1 MACGMRPILLQ
12 NRRQTAMEEK
22 FLLQVKNLKI
32 ALKVDKNFIPIVD
45 DVDLS
50 LEPGKVLGLV
60 GESGCGKS
68 VTALSLL
75 RLLSKELKIVDG
87 KILFYGQN
95 GDGAVD
101 IAKLEPKGK
110 VIQRIRGGTVSM
122 IFQEPMSSFSPLHT
136 IGYQIKE
143 VIQLHLNASKEKARE
158 ITIELL
164 ERVGI
169 GDAARAVDRY
179 PSEFSGGMR
188 QRAMIAKALSCNP
201 SLLIADE
208 PTTALDVTIQAQ
220 ILKLMRD
227 MQQEFGSSIIFIS
240 HDLGVVGQIA
250 DEVAIMYMG
259 KIVEQGPTKVIFKIP
274 KHPYTVNLLAA
285 IPRLGTLEARKRLEP
300 IRGTVPGL
308 FSRPSG
314 CAFHPRCN
322 SSMSG
327 ICDGN
332 FPKFREISENHCVA
346 CYLYTH

>member
-1 MACGMRPILLQ
+1 MA
-12 NRRQTAMEEK
+12 EK

-95 GDGAVD
+95 GDEAVD

-110 VIQRIRGGTVSM
+110 DIQRIRGGTVSM

-136 IGYQIKE
+136 IGYQIME

-158 ITIELL
+158 MTIAHL

-169 GDAARAVDRY
+169 GDAERTVDCY

-227 MQQEFGSSIIFIS
+227 IQQEFGSSIIFIS
-240 HDLGVVGQIA
+240 HDLGVVGQMA

-259 KIVEQGPTKVIFKIP
+259 KIVEQGPTKEIFKIP

-285 IPRLGTLEARKRLEP
+285 IPRLGDLEARKRLTP
-300 IRGTVPGL
+300 IKGTVPGL

-314 CAFHPRCN
+314 CAFHPRCD
-322 SSMSG
+322 SFMSG
-327 ICDGN
+327 ICNGN
-332 FPKFREISENHCVA
+332 FPELREVSENHCVA

>member
-1 MACGMRPILLQ
+1 VAQRYLL
-12 NRRQTAMEEK
+12 E
-22 FLLQVKNLKI
+22 VKNLKI
-32 ALKVDKNFIPIVD
+32 SLKVDKNFIPIVD
-45 DVDLS
+45 GVDLN

-75 RLLSKELKIVDG
+75 RLLPKELKIADG
-87 KILFYGQN
+87 KILFCGQN
-95 GDGAVD
+95 GNEAVD

-110 VIQRIRGGTVSM
+110 DIQRIRGGMVSM
-122 IFQEPMSSFSPLHT
+122 VFQEPMSSFSPLHT

-143 VIQLHLNASKEKARE
+143 VIQLHLNASQEKAHE
-158 ITIELL
+158 MTIELL

-169 GDAARAVDRY
+169 GDAAQAVDRY
-179 PSEFSGGMR
+179 PSTFSGGMR

-227 MQQEFGSSIIFIS
+227 MQQEFGTSIIFIS
-240 HDLGVVGQIA
+240 HDLGVVGQVA

-259 KIVEQGPTKVIFKIP
+259 NIVEQGPTKEIFKIP

-285 IPRLGTLEARKRLEP
+285 IPRLGNLEARKRLEP
-300 IRGTVPGL
+300 IKGTVPGL

-322 SSMSG
+322 SFMSG
-327 ICDGN
+327 ICDGA
-332 FPKFREISENHCVA
+332 FPELKEVSENHCVA
-346 CYLYTH
+346 CYLYSQ

>member
-1 MACGMRPILLQ
+1 MAEPY
-12 NRRQTAMEEK
+12 
-22 FLLQVKNLKI
+22 LLQVKNLKI
-32 ALKVDKNFIPIVD
+32 DLKVDKNFIPVVAG
-45 DVDLS
+45 VDLN

-68 VTALSLL
+68 VIALSLL
-75 RLLSKELKIVDG
+75 RLLAKELKIVDG
-87 KILFYGQN
+87 EILFYKQN
-95 GDGAVD
+95 GDAVVD

-110 VIQRIRGGTVSM
+110 DIQRIRGGTISM

-136 IGYQIKE
+136 IGYQIME
-143 VIQLHLNASKEKARE
+143 VIRLHLNASKEKARE

-169 GDAARAVDRY
+169 GDAAHAIDRY
-179 PSEFSGGMR
+179 PGEFSGGMR

-240 HDLGVVGQIA
+240 HDLGVVGQFA
-250 DEVAIMYMG
+250 DEIAIMYMG
-259 KIVEQGPTKVIFKIP
+259 NIVEQGPVKEIFKSP

-285 IPRLGTLEARKRLEP
+285 IPRLDNLEDRKRLKP

-322 SSMSG
+322 SFISG
-327 ICDGN
+327 ICD
-332 FPKFREISENHCVA
+332 SERPELNAVSGNHCVA
-346 CYLYTH
+346 CYLYTHQHKEDV

>member
-1 MACGMRPILLQ
+1 
-12 NRRQTAMEEK
+12 MEER

-32 ALKVDKNFIPIVD
+32 ALKVDKNFISIVD
-45 DVDLS
+45 GVDLS

-95 GDGAVD
+95 GDEVVD
-101 IAKLEPKGK
+101 IAKLERKGK
-110 VIQRIRGGTVSM
+110 DIQRIRGGTVSM

-136 IGYQIKE
+136 IGYQIME

-164 ERVGI
+164 ERAGI
-169 GDAARAVDRY
+169 GDPGRAVDCY
-179 PSEFSGGMR
+179 PGEFSGGMR

-240 HDLGVVGQIA
+240 HDLGVVGQMA

-259 KIVEQGPTKVIFKIP
+259 KIVEQGPTKEIFKVP
-274 KHPYTVNLLAA
+274 QHPYTVNLLAA
-285 IPRLGTLEARKRLEP
+285 IPRLGDLEARKRLEP
-300 IRGTVPGL
+300 IKGTVPGL

-314 CAFHPRCN
+314 CAFHPRCD
-322 SSMSG
+322 SFMSG
-327 ICDGN
+327 MCDGN
-332 FPKFREISENHCVA
+332 FPELREVSENHAVA
-346 CYLYTH
+346 CYLYTEDF

>member
-1 MACGMRPILLQ
+1 MA
-12 NRRQTAMEEK
+12 EK

-32 ALKVDKNFIPIVD
+32 ALKVDNNFIPIVD
-45 DVDLS
+45 GVDLS

-87 KILFYGQN
+87 KILFDGQN

-101 IAKLEPKGK
+101 IANLKPKGK
-110 VIQRIRGGTVSM
+110 DIQSIRGGAVSM

-136 IGYQIKE
+136 IGYQIME
-143 VIQLHLNASKEKARE
+143 VIQLHLNASKKKARE
-158 ITIELL
+158 MTIALL

-169 GDAARAVDRY
+169 GDASRTIDRY
-179 PSEFSGGMR
+179 PGQFSGGMR

-240 HDLGVVGQIA
+240 HDLGVVGQMA

-259 KIVEQGPTKVIFKIP
+259 KIIEQGPTIEIFKTP
-274 KHPYTVNLLAA
+274 QHPYTVNLLAA
-285 IPRLGTLEARKRLEP
+285 IPRLGDLEARKRLEP
-300 IRGTVPGL
+300 IKGTVPGL

-314 CAFHPRCN
+314 CAFHPRCD
-322 SSMSG
+322 SFMAG

-332 FPKFREISENHCVA
+332 FPELREVSENHWVA
-346 CYLYTH
+346 CFLY

>member
-1 MACGMRPILLQ
+1 
-12 NRRQTAMEEK
+12 MEER
-22 FLLQVKNLKI
+22 FLLQVKNLNI

-45 DVDLS
+45 GVDLS
-50 LEPGKVLGLV
+50 LEPGKILGLV

-75 RLLSKELKIVDG
+75 RLLSKELKIVSG
-87 KILFYGQN
+87 NILFYGQN
-95 GDGAVD
+95 GDEAVD

-110 VIQRIRGGTVSM
+110 DIQRIRGGTVSM

-136 IGYQIKE
+136 IGYQIME
-143 VIQLHLNASKEKARE
+143 VIQLHLNASKEKARG

-169 GDAARAVDRY
+169 GDARHAIDRY
-179 PSEFSGGMR
+179 PYVFSGGMR

-227 MQQEFGSSIIFIS
+227 MQKEFGSSIIFIS
-240 HDLGVVGQIA
+240 HDLGVVGQMA

-259 KIVEQGPTKVIFKIP
+259 KIVEQGPTKEIFKIP

-285 IPRLGTLEARKRLEP
+285 IPRLGNLEARKRLEP
-300 IRGTVPGL
+300 IEGTVPGL

-322 SSMSG
+322 SFISG

-332 FPKFREISENHCVA
+332 FPELREVSENHCVA
-346 CYLYTH
+346 CHLYAH

>member
-1 MACGMRPILLQ
+1 
-12 NRRQTAMEEK
+12 MEER
-22 FLLQVKNLKI
+22 FLLQVKNLNI

-45 DVDLS
+45 GVDLS

-87 KILFYGQN
+87 NILFYGQN
-95 GDGAVD
+95 GDEAVD

-110 VIQRIRGGTVSM
+110 DIQRIRGGTVSM

-136 IGYQIKE
+136 IGYQIME
-143 VIQLHLNASKEKARE
+143 VIQLHLNASKEKARG

-169 GDAARAVDRY
+169 GDARRAIDRY
-179 PSEFSGGMR
+179 PYVFSGGMR

-201 SLLIADE
+201 LLLIADE

-227 MQQEFGSSIIFIS
+227 MQKEFGSSIIFIS
-240 HDLGVVGQIA
+240 HDLGVVGQMA

-259 KIVEQGPTKVIFKIP
+259 KIVEQGPTKEIFKIP

-285 IPRLGTLEARKRLEP
+285 IPRLGNLEARKRLEP
-300 IRGTVPGL
+300 IEGTVPGL
-308 FSRPSG
+308 FNRPSG

-322 SSMSG
+322 SFISG

-332 FPKFREISENHCVA
+332 FPELREVSENHCVA
-346 CYLYTH
+346 CHLYAH

>member
-1 MACGMRPILLQ
+1 
-12 NRRQTAMEEK
+12 MEER
-22 FLLQVKNLKI
+22 FLLQVKNLNI

-45 DVDLS
+45 GVDLS

-87 KILFYGQN
+87 NILFYGQN
-95 GDGAVD
+95 GDEAVD

-110 VIQRIRGGTVSM
+110 DIQRIRGGTVSM

-136 IGYQIKE
+136 IGYQIME
-143 VIQLHLNASKEKARE
+143 VIQLHLNASKEKARG

-169 GDAARAVDRY
+169 GDARRAIDRY
-179 PSEFSGGMR
+179 PYVFSGGMR

-227 MQQEFGSSIIFIS
+227 MQKEFGSSIIFIS
-240 HDLGVVGQIA
+240 HDLGVVGQMA

-259 KIVEQGPTKVIFKIP
+259 KIVEQGPTKEIFKIP

-285 IPRLGTLEARKRLEP
+285 IPRLGNLEARKRLEP
-300 IRGTVPGL
+300 IEGTVPGL
-308 FSRPSG
+308 FNRPSG

-322 SSMSG
+322 SFISG

-332 FPKFREISENHCVA
+332 FPELREVSENHCVA
-346 CYLYTH
+346 CHLYAH

>member
-1 MACGMRPILLQ
+1 MA
-12 NRRQTAMEEK
+12 EK

-32 ALKVDKNFIPIVD
+32 ALKVDNNFIPIVD
-45 DVDLS
+45 GVDLS

-87 KILFYGQN
+87 KILFYEQN
-95 GDGAVD
+95 GDEAVD
-101 IAKLEPKGK
+101 IAKLERKGK
-110 VIQRIRGGTVSM
+110 DIQRIRGGTVSM

-143 VIQLHLNASKEKARE
+143 VIQLHLNASKKKARE
-158 ITIELL
+158 MTIALL

-169 GDAARAVDRY
+169 GDPGRSVDCY
-179 PSEFSGGMR
+179 PGQFSGGMR
-188 QRAMIAKALSCNP
+188 QRAMIAKAVSCNP

-240 HDLGVVGQIA
+240 HDLGVIGQIA

-259 KIVEQGPTKVIFKIP
+259 KIVEQGPTNEIFKIP

-285 IPRLGTLEARKRLEP
+285 IPRLGDLEARKRLEP
-300 IRGTVPGL
+300 IKGTVPGL

-314 CAFHPRCN
+314 CAFHPRCD
-322 SSMSG
+322 SFMSG
-327 ICDGN
+327 ICDGT
-332 FPKFREISENHCVA
+332 FPELREISENHRVA
-346 CYLYTH
+346 CYLYQK

>member
-1 MACGMRPILLQ
+1 
-12 NRRQTAMEEK
+12 MEER
-22 FLLQVKNLKI
+22 FLLQVKNLNI

-45 DVDLS
+45 GVDLS

-87 KILFYGQN
+87 NILFYGQN
-95 GDGAVD
+95 GDEAVD

-110 VIQRIRGGTVSM
+110 DIQRIRGGTVSM

-136 IGYQIKE
+136 IGYQIME
-143 VIQLHLNASKEKARE
+143 VIQLHLNASKEKARG

-169 GDAARAVDRY
+169 GDARRAIDRY
-179 PSEFSGGMR
+179 PYVFSGGMR

-227 MQQEFGSSIIFIS
+227 MQKEFGSSIIFIS
-240 HDLGVVGQIA
+240 HDLGVVGQMA

-259 KIVEQGPTKVIFKIP
+259 KIVEQGPTKEIFKIP

-285 IPRLGTLEARKRLEP
+285 IPRLGNLEARKRLEP
-300 IRGTVPGL
+300 IEGTVLGL
-308 FSRPSG
+308 FNRPSG

-322 SSMSG
+322 SFISG

-332 FPKFREISENHCVA
+332 FPELREVSENHCVA
-346 CYLYTH
+346 CHLYAH

>member
-1 MACGMRPILLQ
+1 MA
-12 NRRQTAMEEK
+12 EK

-32 ALKVDKNFIPIVD
+32 ALKVDKIFIPIVD
-45 DVDLS
+45 GVDLC

-68 VTALSLL
+68 VMAQSLL
-75 RLLSKELKIVDG
+75 RLLSKELKIVAG
-87 KILFYGQN
+87 EILFYGQN
-95 GDGAVD
+95 GHETVD
-101 IAKLEPKGK
+101 IAKMQPKGRD
-110 VIQRIRGGTVSM
+110 IQSIRGGTVSM

-136 IGYQIKE
+136 IGYQIME
-143 VIQLHLNASKEKARE
+143 VIKLHLNASKEKARK
-158 ITIELL
+158 ITIDLL
-164 ERVGI
+164 DRVGI
-169 GDAARAVDRY
+169 GDPGHAVDRY
-179 PSEFSGGMR
+179 PYEFSGGMR
-188 QRAMIAKALSCNP
+188 QRAMIAKALSCKP

-240 HDLGVVGQIA
+240 HDLGVVGQMA

-259 KIVEQGPTKVIFKIP
+259 KIVEQGTAREIFKNP

-285 IPRLGTLEARKRLEP
+285 IPRLGNLEARKRLVP

-314 CAFHPRCN
+314 CAFHPRCD
-322 SSMSG
+322 SFMPG
-327 ICDGN
+327 VCDGN
-332 FPKFREISENHCVA
+332 FPDFMKISTDHIVA
-346 CYLYTH
+346 CHLYTH

>member
-1 MACGMRPILLQ
+1 MKERY
-12 NRRQTAMEEK
+12 
-22 FLLQVKNLKI
+22 LLQVKNLKI

-45 DVDLS
+45 DVDLR
-50 LEPGKVLGLV
+50 LEPGEVLGLV

-110 VIQRIRGGTVSM
+110 DIQRIRGGTASM

-143 VIQLHLNASKEKARE
+143 VIRLHLNASKEKARE

-164 ERVGI
+164 ERVEI

-240 HDLGVVGQIA
+240 HDLGVVGQMA

-259 KIVEQGPTKVIFKIP
+259 KIVEQGPTIEIFKIP

-285 IPRLGTLEARKRLEP
+285 IPRLGDLEARKRLEP
-300 IRGTVPGL
+300 IKGTVPGL

-322 SSMSG
+322 SFMSG

-332 FPKFREISENHCVA
+332 FPKFREVSENHCVA

>member
-1 MACGMRPILLQ
+1 
-12 NRRQTAMEEK
+12 MEER
-22 FLLQVKNLKI
+22 FLLQVKNLNI

-45 DVDLS
+45 GVDLS

-87 KILFYGQN
+87 NILFYGQN
-95 GDGAVD
+95 GDEAVD

-110 VIQRIRGGTVSM
+110 DIQRIRGGTVSM

-136 IGYQIKE
+136 IGYQIME
-143 VIQLHLNASKEKARE
+143 VIQLHLNASKEKARG

-169 GDAARAVDRY
+169 GDARRAIDRY
-179 PSEFSGGMR
+179 PYVFSGGMR

-227 MQQEFGSSIIFIS
+227 MQKEFGSSIIFIS
-240 HDLGVVGQIA
+240 HDLGVVGQMA

-259 KIVEQGPTKVIFKIP
+259 KIVEQGPTKEIFKIP

-285 IPRLGTLEARKRLEP
+285 IPRLGNLEARKRLEP
-300 IRGTVPGL
+300 IEGTVPGL
-308 FSRPSG
+308 FNRPSG

-322 SSMSG
+322 SFISG

-332 FPKFREISENHCVA
+332 FPELREVSENHCVA
-346 CYLYTH
+346 CHLFAH

>member
-1 MACGMRPILLQ
+1 
-12 NRRQTAMEEK
+12 MEER

-32 ALKVDKNFIPIVD
+32 ALKVDQNFIPIVD

-68 VTALSLL
+68 VTALALL
-75 RLLSKELKIVDG
+75 RLLSRELKIVSG

-101 IAKLEPKGK
+101 IAKLEPKGND
-110 VIQRIRGGTVSM
+110 IQRIRGGTVSM

-136 IGYQIKE
+136 IGYQIME
-143 VIQLHLNASKEKARE
+143 VIQLHLNASKEKARG
-158 ITIELL
+158 IAIEFL

-169 GDAARAVDRY
+169 GDAERAVDRY
-179 PSEFSGGMR
+179 PAEFSGGMR

-201 SLLIADE
+201 ALLIADE

-227 MQQEFGSSIIFIS
+227 IQQEFGSSIIFIS
-240 HDLGVVGQIA
+240 HDLGVVGQMA
-250 DEVAIMYMG
+250 DEVAIMYLG
-259 KIVEQGPTKVIFKIP
+259 KIVEQGPTKEIFKIP

-285 IPRLGTLEARKRLEP
+285 IPRLGDLEARKRLEP
-300 IRGTVPGL
+300 IKGTVPGV

-314 CAFHPRCN
+314 CAFHPRCD
-322 SSMSG
+322 SFMSG
-327 ICDGN
+327 RCDAA
-332 FPKFREISENHCVA
+332 FPELREVSENHYVA
-346 CYLYTH
+346 CYLYLN

>member
-1 MACGMRPILLQ
+1 MTQRYLL
-12 NRRQTAMEEK
+12 R
-22 FLLQVKNLKI
+22 VKNLKI
-32 ALKVDKNFIPIVD
+32 ALRVDKNFIPIVGG
-45 DVDLS
+45 VDLS
-50 LEPGKVLGLV
+50 LESGKVLGLV

-75 RLLSKELKIVDG
+75 RLLSKKLKIVDG

-95 GDGAVD
+95 GDDAVD
-101 IAKLEPKGK
+101 IARLKPKGK
-110 VIQRIRGGTVSM
+110 DIQRIRGGTVSM

-143 VIQLHLNASKEKARE
+143 VIQLHLNVSKEKARE
-158 ITIELL
+158 MTIELL

-169 GDAARAVDRY
+169 GDAAHAVDRY
-179 PSEFSGGMR
+179 PGAFSGGMR
-188 QRAMIAKALSCNP
+188 QRAMIAKALSCTP

-227 MQQEFGSSIIFIS
+227 MQQEFGTAIIFIS
-240 HDLGVVGQIA
+240 HDLGVVGQVA

-259 KIVEQGPTKVIFKIP
+259 YIVEQGPTKEIFKIP

-285 IPRLGTLEARKRLEP
+285 IPRLGNLQARKRLEP
-300 IRGTVPGL
+300 IKGTVPGL

-322 SSMSG
+322 SFMSG
-327 ICDGN
+327 ICDGA
-332 FPKFREISENHCVA
+332 FPELKEVSENHCVA
-346 CYLYTH
+346 CYLYTQ